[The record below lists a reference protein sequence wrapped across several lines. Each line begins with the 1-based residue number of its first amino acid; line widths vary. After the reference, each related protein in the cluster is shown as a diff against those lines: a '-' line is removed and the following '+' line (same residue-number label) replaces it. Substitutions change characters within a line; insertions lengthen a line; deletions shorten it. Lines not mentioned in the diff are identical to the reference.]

1 MSIELCVALLR
12 FSLKPVPT
20 PPRVLPCY
28 LHQLKDMFWPFAGAA
43 ILFVGTVIFFKWKPG
58 LYVFI
63 FSSFILLVVFPCRAS
78 THVFSCNVLLR
89 AQNRTCGCLNRAR
102 LPDLAGRCC
111 HFQIL
116 SAGTFFNI
124 VLYDD
129 AFGKRGSL
137 WKEVVMDAVQI
148 LLSLLCL
155 GYGVWAFVP
164 VKYASLGSGQQV

>member
-78 THVFSCNVLLR
+78 THVLMSSPVMCFCAHMCV
-89 AQNRTCGCLNRAR
+89 
-102 LPDLAGRCC
+102 
-111 HFQIL
+111 HK
-116 SAGTFFNI
+116 I
-124 VLYDD
+124 V
-129 AFGKRGSL
+129 R
-137 WKEVVMDAVQI
+137 VVV
-148 LLSLLCL
+148 
-155 GYGVWAFVP
+155 
-164 VKYASLGSGQQV
+164 